1 MSLRRCCNPSVRHV
15 RNLSKQKVS
24 RTHELSVFAVTLDQN
39 TSSHQQLMVSH
50 KELSLAA
57 VADRDANEERW
68 NKFELRLH
76 AVESHVNSFISG
88 LKSTLEEMDDGPA
101 GLQGKI
107 GNNDLATWE
116 IKTRLMTL
124 RRLVKQKLRVSAKMS

>member
-1 MSLRRCCNPSVRHV
+1 M
-15 RNLSKQKVS
+15 
-24 RTHELSVFAVTLDQN
+24 A
-39 TSSHQQLMVSH
+39 SH

-57 VADRDANEERW
+57 AADRDANEGRW

-76 AVESHVNSFISG
+76 AAESHVNSFISG
-88 LKSTLEEMDDGPA
+88 LKSTLEEMDDGLA

-107 GNNDLATWE
+107 DNNDLATGE

-124 RRLVKQKLRVSAKMS
+124 RRLVERKLRVSSKMSLRRFKTCTRNMKGGLKQDISIWTHTQH